1 MTSKLVLFPSTAEVD
16 NKGHLLIGGCDTVEL
31 AAEFGTPL
39 YVFDEL
45 GLRNKCAEFR
55 QEFGQRYANSMV
67 IYSAKAFINKAL
79 AKLFNEEGL
88 GLDVVS
94 AGEMSIVRSAGFP
107 MDRVCFPGNNK
118 SAEEL
123 KLALKWGVGRIV
135 VDNFQE
141 LAMLNE
147 IAGERGK
154 QSDILL
160 RLSPGVDPHTHKY
173 IITGNL
179 DSKFGVPMVHGEKAL
194 VTILSTPKFKLR
206 GLHFHIGS
214 QIAEFEPYQQAID
227 IILSFAAEMKEK
239 HGFEMEELS
248 IGGGFAVQYTL
259 DDSAPSIADYA
270 QAMTSSVINGCQKL
284 KLAQPR
290 LIVEP
295 GRAMVGQSGVALYT
309 VGVVKDIPGV
319 RRYVSVDGGMADNI
333 RPSLYGA
340 RHEAVVANKMRERET
355 KKVTIAGKFCESGDI
370 IVKDIMLPPLAAGDI
385 LAVADCGAYCLPLA
399 SNYNASLRPAIVL
412 VKEGKPRLI
421 RRRET
426 FDDLTHFDLV

>member
-1 MTSKLVLFPSTAEVD
+1 MSKLVLFPSTAEVN

-45 GLRNKCAEFR
+45 GIRRRCAEFK
-55 QEFGQRYANSMV
+55 QEFSQRYTDSAV
-67 IYSAKAFINKAL
+67 FYSAKAFINKAL
-79 AKLFNEEGL
+79 AQLFNEEGL

-94 AGEMSIVRSAGFP
+94 AGEMSIARSAGFP
-107 MDRVCFPGNNK
+107 MDRVYFPGNNK

-123 KLALKWGVGRIV
+123 RLALEWGVGRIV
-135 VDNFQE
+135 VDNFHE
-141 LAMLNE
+141 LELL
-147 IAGERGK
+147 GK
-154 QSDILL
+154 LAREQSNKPDILL

-179 DSKFGVPMVHGEKAL
+179 DSKFGVPMAHGEEAL
-194 VTILSTPKFKLR
+194 ATALAMPQLKLR

-214 QIAEFEPYQQAID
+214 QIAELEPYQQAID
-227 IILSFAAEMKEK
+227 IILGFAAEMKQK

-259 DDSAPSIADYA
+259 DSPAPPVADYA
-270 QAMTSSVINGCQKL
+270 VAMTSSLIKGCQRL
-284 KLAQPR
+284 GLAQPR
-290 LIVEP
+290 LIIEP
-295 GRAMVGQSGVALYT
+295 GRSVVGQSGVALYT

-319 RRYVSVDGGMADNI
+319 RRYVSVDGGMGDNI
-333 RPSLYGA
+333 RPALYGA
-340 RHEAVVANKMRERET
+340 EHEVVVVNKMRERET
-355 KKVTIAGKFCESGDI
+355 DKVTVAGKFCESGDI
-370 IVKDIMLPPLAAGDI
+370 IIKDIMLPPLAAGDI

-399 SNYNASLRPAIVL
+399 SNYNASLKPAVVM
-412 VKEGKPRLI
+412 VKEGKARLI

-426 FDDLTHFDLV
+426 LDDLTRCDLV